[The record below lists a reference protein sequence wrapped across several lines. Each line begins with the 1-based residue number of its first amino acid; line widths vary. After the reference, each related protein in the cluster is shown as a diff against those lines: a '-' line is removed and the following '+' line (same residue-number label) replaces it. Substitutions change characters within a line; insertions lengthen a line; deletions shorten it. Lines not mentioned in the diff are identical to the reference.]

1 MELCTNGRPCGGETL
16 QYPPITQ
23 ASQLV
28 ILGVDFCVPFAGK
41 CLGVVAI
48 REGVAEGGQGRQGRG
63 GSVFKWRSQGRQGGD
78 GWVVEVARLSEGCP
92 RASLAP
98 VRRWYL
104 GDYWKGWWQRQ
115 RRLQV
120 VRGDAP

>member
-41 CLGVVAI
+41 CLGVAAI
-48 REGVAEGGQGRQGRG
+48 REGVAEGGKAGGEEEEVSLSGDLKEGEVGRG
-63 GSVFKWRSQGRQGGD
+63 GGG
-78 GWVVEVARLSEGCP
+78 GEAL
-92 RASLAP
+92 
-98 VRRWYL
+98 
-104 GDYWKGWWQRQ
+104 
-115 RRLQV
+115 
-120 VRGDAP
+120 